1 LKDNCSIEKGG
12 LSGPPLVDISARMVS
27 DIFAVAGN
35 RLTLIGV
42 GGVSNGREAYERIAK
57 GASLLQLYTALIY
70 QGPFLIKNL
79 KKELIQLMKDDG
91 IRDISSLIGT
101 AC

>member
-1 LKDNCSIEKGG
+1 
-12 LSGPPLVDISARMVS
+12 M
-27 DIFAVAGN
+27 
-35 RLTLIGV
+35 
-42 GGVSNGREAYERIAK
+42 AK

-79 KKELIQLMKDDG
+79 KKEYIQLMKDDG
-91 IRDISSLIGT
+91 IRDINSLIGA